1 MSRHCWE
8 CIENSRARDKDS
20 DARDVVKLSGV
31 RELYAAIVSVDHRS
45 AVGTGVGNGGC
56 RDEDVQGTVL

>member
-1 MSRHCWE
+1 MSRRGRE
-8 CIENSRARDKDS
+8 CVENSRAHDKDR

-45 AVGTGVGNGGC
+45 AVGAAVGNGA
-56 RDEDVQGTVL
+56 